1 MDTRLLRHYET
12 ELGFL
17 REMGAE
23 FAQSYPKIA
32 ARLGM
37 EGLEVHD
44 PYVERLLEGA
54 AFLAARV
61 QLELDLQYP
70 AFTSH
75 LLDIVY
81 PHFLAPT
88 PSMMVA
94 AFAPDMANP
103 ALKDGFTLPRHTVLR
118 SALPPGQ
125 STACTFRT
133 AHPVTLWPLV
143 VAEADYV
150 EGRGALVAAGVAA
163 HPDARAGIRLRL
175 QRPGGLPLAELT
187 MDRLRLFV
195 GGQGVRGWQLHELLC
210 TATCGLVARATDRRA
225 DWVSA
230 LDRGTALA
238 AGFDRDEA
246 LLPTPVPSFDGYRL
260 LQEYFAMPDRFHF
273 VDLVGLAPALAR
285 ASGSE
290 VDVWVLLRQASPDM
304 AAHVSPDA
312 FVLHATPAINLF
324 EKRCDRVP
332 VLPSEAEH
340 RVVPDRTA
348 PMDYEVYS
356 VDSVTGISGE
366 GVEDTTFHPFYS
378 ADDFTAAGQRH
389 PAYFAISRKMRQRT
403 EREKLKGAR
412 TTYLGSESWLSLVDA
427 GQAPF
432 PGSIQQLAVRAHVT
446 NRDLPLLLATGARAQ
461 FHLPDGGP
469 VLGVSVPVSPT
480 RPRPTL
486 AQGDAAWR
494 LIGHLSLNYLS
505 LADTTRGTGAE
516 ALRELVGLYAPE
528 GDRGAAKQLE
538 GIVRLST
545 RPIVRRMRDEVL
557 STAVRGLEITVLL
570 DDAFFEGTGVYVLGA
585 VLERFFRRHVSLNS
599 FTETVLQS
607 QQRGEIAR
615 WRPATGLGR
624 TI

>member
-1 MDTRLLRHYET
+1 MDTRLLRHYES
-12 ELGFL
+12 ELAFL

-37 EGLEVHD
+37 DGLEVHD

-88 PSMMVA
+88 PSMMVV
-94 AFAPDMANP
+94 AFDADVANP
-103 ALKDGFTLPRHTVLR
+103 ALKDGHVMPRHTVVR
-118 SALPPGQ
+118 SALPSGQ
-125 STACTFRT
+125 ATACTFRT
-133 AHPVTLWPLV
+133 AHDVTLWPLE
-143 VAEADYV
+143 VAAAEYV
-150 EGRGALVAAGVAA
+150 EGRGALVAAGVALL
-163 HPDARAGIRLRL
+163 PEARAGIRLRL
-175 QRPGGLPLAELT
+175 RRPGGLALAELPL
-187 MDRLRLFV
+187 DALRVFV
-195 GGQGVRGWQLHELLC
+195 GGQGARGWQLHELLC
-210 TATCGLVARATDRRA
+210 TGACGLVARSTDRRA
-225 DWVSA
+225 DWVMA
-230 LDRGTALA
+230 LDRGNVRA
-238 AGFDRDEA
+238 AGFDRAEA

-273 VDLVGLAPALAR
+273 VDMDGLSGALAR
-285 ASGSE
+285 AQGSE
-290 VDVWVLLRQASPDM
+290 VDIWIVLRHGHPDM
-304 AAHVSPDA
+304 AAHVSPEA
-312 FVLHATPAINLF
+312 FILNATPAINLF

-332 VLPSEAEH
+332 VLASETEH

-348 PMDYEVYS
+348 PMDYEVFS

-366 GVEDTTFHPFYS
+366 GIEDTNFHPFYS
-378 ADDFTAAGQRH
+378 ADDFTAAGQRQ

-427 GQAPF
+427 GHAPF
-432 PGSIQQLAVRAHVT
+432 AGSIQQLAVRAHVT
-446 NRDLPLLLATGARAQ
+446 NRDLPLLLGTGSRGM
-461 FHLPDGGP
+461 FHLPGGGP
-469 VLGVSVPVSPT
+469 VRGISVPVSPT

-516 ALRELVGLYAPE
+516 ALRELVGLYAPP
-528 GDRGAAKQLE
+528 GDRGASKQLE
-538 GIVRLST
+538 GIVRLSS
-545 RPIVRRMRDEVL
+545 RPIVRRMHDEVL
-557 STAVRGLEITVLL
+557 STAIRGLEITLHL

-585 VLERFFRRHVSLNS
+585 VLERFFRRHVSINS
-599 FTETVLQS
+599 FTETVLVS

>member
-1 MDTRLLRHYET
+1 MDTRLLRHYES

-44 PYVERLLEGA
+44 PYVERILEGA

-81 PHFLAPT
+81 PHLLAPV

-94 AFAPDMANP
+94 AFEPDMADP

-118 SALPPGQ
+118 SGLVAGQ

-133 AHPVTLWPLV
+133 AQAVTLWPLV
-143 VAEADYV
+143 VAQAEYV
-150 EGRGALVAAGVAA
+150 EGRGALVAAGVALL
-163 HPDARAGIRLRL
+163 PEARAGIRLRL
-175 QRPGGLPLAELT
+175 ARPGGAALADLAL
-187 MDRLRLFV
+187 DRLRVFT
-195 GGQGVRGWQLHELLC
+195 GGQGARGWQLHELLC
-210 TATCGLVARATDRRA
+210 TAACGLVARSADRRA
-225 DWVSA
+225 DWVMA
-230 LDRGTALA
+230 LDRGAVRP
-238 AGFDRDEA
+238 AGLDRDEA

-273 VDLVGLAPALAR
+273 VDLDGLGPAVAR
-285 ASGSE
+285 AAGSE
-290 VDVWVLLRQASPDM
+290 VDIWILLRQGNPDL
-304 AAHVSPDA
+304 AAHVAPEA

-324 EKRCDRVP
+324 PKRCDRVP
-332 VLPSEAEH
+332 VPPSEVDY

-348 PMDYEVYS
+348 PMDFEVFS
-356 VDSVTGISGE
+356 VDRVTGISDEGE
-366 GVEDTTFHPFYS
+366 ADTDFHAFYS
-378 ADDFTAAGQRH
+378 ADDFTAAGQRQA
-389 PAYFAISRKMRQRT
+389 AYFAVRRKMRQRT

-427 GQAPF
+427 NQAPF
-432 PGSIQQLAVRAHVT
+432 SGRIQQLAVEAHVT
-446 NRDLPLLLATGARAQ
+446 NRDLPLLLATGARGQ
-461 FHLPDGGP
+461 FQLAEGGP
-469 VLGVSVPVSPT
+469 VTGIRVPVSPT

-505 LADTTRGTGAE
+505 LADTDRGTGAE
-516 ALRELVGLYAPE
+516 ALRELLGLYAPP
-528 GDRGAAKQLE
+528 GDRGAEKQLE
-538 GIVRLST
+538 GIARVAS
-545 RPIVRRMRDEVL
+545 RPIVRRLRDEVL
-557 STAVRGLEITVLL
+557 TTAVRGLEITLHL
-570 DDAFFEGTGVYVLGA
+570 DEAFFEGTGVYVLGA
-585 VLERFFRRHVSLNS
+585 VLERFLRRHVGLNS
-599 FTETVLQS
+599 FTETVLVT